1 MRELEQEYFYENLK
15 PEIIKKFN
23 DLISKQKTVNLCEKI
38 ELGTYITAIIISVK
52 NYKAITGTITGNTIA
67 ELCVALLIITAVNI
81 NTKPIKDKYKKMKE
95 EMRNNLII
103 KVCKCEEYCNCKEDF
118 VKLLKMKNI
127 DIFK

>member
-15 PEIIKKFN
+15 PEIIKKYN

-81 NTKPIKDKYKKMKE
+81 NTKPIEDKYKKMKE

-127 DIFK
+127 DVFK